1 MSDQKEIETNR
12 YARKTVTVRGL
23 MQGDRDPNT
32 KRIMAEHGIM
42 WDLSGQTD
50 SFEETIVTTKTYT
63 IEGEQLP
70 SGFTTAER
78 EWVFALAENHGIEV
92 AIVEEEVAVVPDIP
106 YMGVPVRFSHG
117 ATADGSTIWSDLQFK
132 VNGADAKVVLNR
144 GDRTLILTL
153 EGKSKDE
160 VAHHMIDVWIQTTV
174 KKVRDA
180 LKAAGFTEG
189 ELEIDCEVIMGAERE
204 AQCDPTLM
212 RSLLTTKKESEE
224 E

>member
-23 MQGDRDPNT
+23 MQGNRDPNT
-32 KRIMAEHGIM
+32 KRIMAENGIM
-42 WDLSGQTD
+42 WDLSGQTN
-50 SFEETIVTTKTYT
+50 SFEETTITTKKYT
-63 IEGEQLP
+63 IEGEEIP
-70 SGFTTAER
+70 SGLTTAER
-78 EWVFALAENHGIEV
+78 QWVFALAEKHGIEV
-92 AIVEEEVAVVPDIP
+92 SIVEEKSTVVPDVP

-117 ATADGSTIWSDLQFK
+117 SAADGSTIWSDLQFK
-132 VNGADAKVVLNR
+132 VNGADANVVLNR
-144 GDRTLILTL
+144 SGQTLTLIL

-160 VAHHMIDVWIQTTV
+160 VAHHQVDVWIQTTV